1 MIQIACQTIVFG
13 NNFKDI
19 ITEVAGTIKKIGYD
33 GMETGARHFYLDKP
47 EFYKDLF
54 EKLDLK
60 LTAIHVGGDFLNK
73 ESVQKQLD
81 NIKNIVKFA
90 RFVGCPRLFL
100 SGLKKE
106 GKTRDEYALEAQSY
120 TEIGKIC
127 AAEGLVFCYHNHDW
141 EFYRDGSE
149 GMKTLLENVPADLM
163 KLVPDVGWLEV
174 AGVPPLQFLKD
185 NIDRV
190 HAIHFKDFK
199 STAVPREFTE
209 LGAGITPF
217 KEIFDYAAGLDRD
230 WWIIAEQDHSEIGPA
245 ESARINFEF
254 INSMRK

>member
-19 ITEVAGTIKKIGYD
+19 ITEVAGTIKKIGFD
-33 GMETGARHFYLDKP
+33 GMETGARHLYPDKP

-81 NIKNIVKFA
+81 NIKNIVRFA
-90 RFVGCPRLFL
+90 RFVGCPQLFL
-100 SGLKKE
+100 SGLNKE
-106 GKTRDEYALEAQSY
+106 GKTRDDYALEAQSY
-120 TEIGKIC
+120 IEIGKIC

-149 GMKTLLENVPADLM
+149 GMKTLLEKVPADLM
-163 KLVPDVGWLEV
+163 KLVPDVGWLEF

-199 STAVPREFTE
+199 SRAVPHEFTE
-209 LGAGITPF
+209 LGTGITPF
-217 KEIFDYAAGLDRD
+217 KEIFDFAAGLERD
-230 WWIIAEQDHSEIGPA
+230 WWIVAEQDHSAIGPA
-245 ESARINFEF
+245 ESARINYEF